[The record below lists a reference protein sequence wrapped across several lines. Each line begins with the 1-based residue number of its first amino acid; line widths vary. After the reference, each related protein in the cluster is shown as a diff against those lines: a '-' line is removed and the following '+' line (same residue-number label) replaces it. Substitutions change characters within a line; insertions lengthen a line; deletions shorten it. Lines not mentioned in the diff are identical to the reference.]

1 MISNNILGVK
11 FDNFTIDEFVQLVV
25 QEIKANKKFRI
36 ALSNPEFL
44 LEARKRPELK
54 AYLNAIEFNV
64 ADGIGVV
71 YASRLLHGEPLKE
84 RITGTDMLPR
94 LIEKS
99 KENGFTFYFLGGKPG
114 IAEKA
119 RQKFVELFDYQGV
132 IGLHHGYFDENLES
146 VIIDEIRNLKP
157 DILMVCLG
165 NPKQEKWIQDNFH
178 LLDAKLIFG
187 NGGALDYYS
196 NNVKR
201 APIWFQKNGLEWLY
215 RLTQD
220 FTWARIKRQARLF
233 KFPFFVLAE
242 YAKQGFKKVNRVN
255 EVFH

>member
-1 MISNNILGVK
+1 MTNRILGVR
-11 FDNFTIDEFVQLVV
+11 FDNFTIDEFVDLVV
-25 QEIKANKKFRI
+25 KEIEAKKKFRI

-44 LEARKRPELK
+44 LQARSNPQLK
-54 AYLNAIEFNV
+54 NYLNSIEFNV

-71 YASRLLHGEPLKE
+71 LASRLLHHYPLKE

-94 LIEKS
+94 LVEKA
-99 KENGFTFYFLGGKPG
+99 KERGLTFYFLGGKPG
-114 IAEKA
+114 VAEKA
-119 RQKFVELFDYQGV
+119 KQKFLEKFGYEGV
-132 IGLHHGYFDENLES
+132 VGLHHGYLDENMES
-146 VIIDEIRNLKP
+146 VIIDEIRLLKP

-178 LLDAKLIFG
+178 LLEARLIFG

-201 APIWFQKNGLEWLY
+201 APLWFQENGLEWLF

-220 FTWARIKRQARLF
+220 FSWVRIKRQSKLL
-233 KFPFFVLAE
+233 KFPFLILFDFV
-242 YAKQGFKKVNRVN
+242 KQGLKKEKISN
-255 EVFH
+255 EVLY

>member
-1 MISNNILGVK
+1 MISNNILGVR
-11 FDNFTIDEFVQLVV
+11 FDNFTIEEFVDLVV
-25 QEIKANKKFRI
+25 KEIEAKKKFRI

-44 LEARKRPELK
+44 LQARNNPELK
-54 AYLNAIEFNV
+54 KYLNSIEYNV

-71 YASRLLHGEPLKE
+71 LASRLLHQNPLKE

-94 LIEKS
+94 LIEKA
-99 KENGFTFYFLGGKPG
+99 KDKGLTFYFLGGKPG
-114 IAEKA
+114 VSEKA
-119 RQKFVELFDYQGV
+119 KQKFIEKFGYKGV
-132 IGLHHGYFDENLES
+132 VGLHHGYFDENLES
-146 VIIDEIRNLKP
+146 VIIDEIRLLQP
-157 DILMVCLG
+157 DVLMVCLG
-165 NPKQEKWIQDNFH
+165 NPKQEKWIQENFH
-178 LLDAKLIFG
+178 RLEARLIFG

-220 FTWARIKRQARLF
+220 FTLARIKRQARLF
-233 KFPFFVLAE
+233 KFPFLVLAE